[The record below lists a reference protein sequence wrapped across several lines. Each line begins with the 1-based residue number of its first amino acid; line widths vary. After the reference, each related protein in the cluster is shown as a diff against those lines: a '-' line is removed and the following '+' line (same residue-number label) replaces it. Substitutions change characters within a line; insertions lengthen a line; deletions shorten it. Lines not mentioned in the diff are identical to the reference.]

1 MARSSLLA
9 LCLLLTACSASVVPP
24 PPSEASSTRIPRT
37 PAPTPFNEGAVHY
50 FDTVRAFVAAYNAGR
65 YDEAIARI
73 DERIL
78 FSIDCDYDR
87 RKLYSI
93 SDHESA
99 TYWLRARIADHDRI
113 DIVRFVD
120 LSDGESTVGVEIVRS
135 SDTIRSGA
143 YPGGSVRPRAPLFVR
158 FSRDGLRIVQLG
170 VVWSTPVATFSDCVS

>member
-9 LCLLLTACSASVVPP
+9 LCLLLAACSSSVVPP
-24 PPSEASSTRIPRT
+24 PQSEVSSTRVPRT

-50 FDTVRAFVAAYNAGR
+50 VDTVRAFVAAYNAGR
-65 YDEAIARI
+65 YDEAIALI

-78 FSIDCDYDR
+78 FSGDCDYDG
-87 RKLYSI
+87 RKIYLI

-120 LSDGESTVGVEIVRS
+120 VPDGESTVGVEIVRT

-143 YPGGSVRPRAPLFVR
+143 YPGGSVRPRVPLYVR
-158 FSRDGLRIVQLG
+158 FSADGLRILQLALI
-170 VVWSTPVATFSDCVS
+170 WSRPVATFSDCIS